1 MRPGS
6 HFLSLAVLLFA
17 CFPAFLQGQASDSA
31 LAAVLAAVPSWEL
44 PDRAL
49 VLAALGESN
58 GPSRGLWREEEALPF
73 GSDLA
78 AFDALPL
85 PTGVELTWITTR
97 EFGTERFAIERRLP
111 DGRFAIITM
120 MEAAGVNQ
128 GLQVY
133 RFLDR
138 RVDGIP
144 QVYRLREY
152 DQNGVQHIS
161 QPVEVFPA
169 VDQLAVL
176 SPHLNDHL
184 IQLPLESPV
193 VKVNVWNEDGKL
205 VFSLESWEE
214 GIQQI
219 PVNDWQ
225 SGRYA
230 LQMETEAG
238 TRTALISLP

>member
-6 HFLSLAVLLFA
+6 RFFTLAVLLFA
-17 CFPAFLQGQASDSA
+17 GFPPVLHGQESDSV

-44 PDRAL
+44 PDRDL
-49 VLAALGESN
+49 VLASLGESG
-58 GPSRGLWREEEALPF
+58 GPSRGLWRGEEALPF

-85 PTGVELTWITTR
+85 PTGVEITWITTR
-97 EFGTERFAIERRLP
+97 EFGTGRFAIERRLP
-111 DGRFAIITM
+111 DGRFAIITT
-120 MEAAGVNQ
+120 MEAAGVSK

-144 QVYRLREY
+144 QTYRLRQF
-152 DQNGVQHIS
+152 DQNGTQHIS

-176 SPHLNDHL
+176 SPQLNDHL

-193 VKVNVWNEDGKL
+193 VKVNVWNENGKL
-205 VFSLESWEE
+205 IFSLESWEE

-219 PVNDWQ
+219 PVSDWQ